1 MIHWATRGTPSG
13 WHFVATPAV
22 VVAAEHVAAEATE
35 QHVVAAFETA
45 AFETAAASIL
55 ETVVAATPGIVV
67 AVVAT
72 DPVAVAGATEGLRLN
87 GCPYPGQHLD
97 VQSQSAPHNGKLS
110 KIFCWDKPLGRD
122 DA

>member
-1 MIHWATRGTPSG
+1 M
-13 WHFVATPAV
+13 ATPAV

-45 AFETAAASIL
+45 AASTL

-110 KIFCWDKPLGRD
+110 KISCWDKPLGRD